1 MGRDPVP
8 PDPYA
13 FPARGCVERIPA
25 TDGLLCFP
33 LTLAVMG
40 LLTLLA

>member
-8 PDPYA
+8 LDPYA
-13 FPARGCVERIPA
+13 FSVRGCVERIPA
-25 TDGLLCFP
+25 TDSLLCCL